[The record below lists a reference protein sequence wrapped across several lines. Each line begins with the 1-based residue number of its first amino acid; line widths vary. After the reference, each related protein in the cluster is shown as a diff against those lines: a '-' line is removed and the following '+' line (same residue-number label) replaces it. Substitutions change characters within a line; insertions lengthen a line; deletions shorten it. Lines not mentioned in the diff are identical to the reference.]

1 MSNDL
6 NQILGNILRNMP
18 QSVNGSIPMVVL
30 NNIFGDEN
38 SGTLDSLDSNVNEET
53 DDNTEKNKVIL
64 ENMQNM
70 MKIILPQIS
79 KTLRES
85 TTSLTRVC
93 ESTTSLTQVCE
104 SAQQIP
110 GITSVKKTDTCS
122 LNGKSSP
129 EQPSTP
135 KNTPT
140 EEFTIL
146 DGRIFES
153 VPMAHRDNFLR
164 SDYVR
169 KSFQKDLR
177 IVIETDNVEKITSM
191 IDLQN
196 LDFYKKE
203 NKWNI
208 PVSTE
213 SGTIVTAFEYICMY
227 GSRLMLLDILS
238 NVNQCKGL
246 PLMDCFT
253 MACEKRK
260 LEVVQ
265 IFMMSQKWD
274 LLHETVF
281 FANDTI
287 AKQILLPL
295 HKSASISFV
304 MNLPRSQLR
313 IYLQFVNSVNS
324 VKLI

>member
-38 SGTLDSLDSNVNEET
+38 SGTFDSNGEVNEVNEET

-70 MKIILPQIS
+70 IKLILPQIS
-79 KTLRES
+79 KTLQES

-93 ESTTSLTQVCE
+93 EST
-104 SAQQIP
+104 QQIP
-110 GITSVKKTDTCS
+110 GRSTITSVKKTDTCS

-153 VPMAHRDNFLR
+153 VPMAPRDNFLR

-177 IVIETDNVEKITSM
+177 IVIETDNVEKITSV

-295 HKSASISFV
+295 HKSASIPFV